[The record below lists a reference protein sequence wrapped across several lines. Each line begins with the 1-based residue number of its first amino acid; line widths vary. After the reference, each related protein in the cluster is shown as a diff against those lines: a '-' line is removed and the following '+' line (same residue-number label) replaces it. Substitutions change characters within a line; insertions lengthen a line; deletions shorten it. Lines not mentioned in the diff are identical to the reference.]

1 MVNNMLIDEYIK
13 KIEQVINNGDQ
24 NCAENL
30 FKEII
35 RLYRDEISD
44 LDSGTSDLSARF
56 NRVLNL
62 NFNDPKDMLSTDTD
76 YIDDLK
82 IILPKLRK
90 YSEKTKMSQN
100 TQTMN
105 NSVINNYNKIND
117 SSIRISDSSISKST
131 IGFASQEKE
140 KKGKGKI
147 IVSIIGA
154 LAGIATIIGT
164 IFAILH
170 QLGKL

>member
-1 MVNNMLIDEYIK
+1 MLIDEYIK
-13 KIEQVINNGDQ
+13 KIEQVINNCDQ
-24 NCAENL
+24 NSAESL

-35 RLYRDEISD
+35 RVYKDDISD
-44 LDSGTSDLSARF
+44 LDSGTSDLNARF
-56 NRVLNL
+56 NMVLNL

-76 YIDDLK
+76 YIDDLRV
-82 IILPKLRK
+82 ILPKLRK
-90 YSEKTKMSQN
+90 YAEKTKMIQN
-100 TQTMN
+100 TQTLN
-105 NSVINNYNKIND
+105 NSAINNYNTIND

-131 IGFASQEKE
+131 IGNASQEKGKE
-140 KKGKGKI
+140 RKGKTI
-147 IVSIIGA
+147 LAIIGA

>member
-24 NCAENL
+24 NSAESL
-30 FKEII
+30 FREII
-35 RLYRDEISD
+35 RVYKDEISD
-44 LDSGTSDLSARF
+44 LDNGTSDLTARF
-56 NRVLNL
+56 NMVLNL
-62 NFNDPKDMLSTDTD
+62 NFNDPKDMLRTDID

-82 IILPKLRK
+82 VILPKIRK
-90 YSEKTKMSQN
+90 YAEKTKMMQN
-100 TQTMN
+100 TQTLN
-105 NSVINNYNKIND
+105 NSVITNYNTTND

-131 IGFASQEKE
+131 IGNASQEKE

-147 IVSIIGA
+147 IVAIIGA